1 MIKVGKTRYKVLLV
15 DRIDTKSPHT
25 VGRITYGTKEILIAK
40 RGYTGRPRSDTKRK
54 ATLWH
59 ECVHAILEDMG
70 SPKERDEVFVDAL
83 AKRIQQVGAQI
94 GF

>member
-1 MIKVGKTRYKVLLV
+1 MIKIGKTKYKVLLV
-15 DRIDTKSPHT
+15 DKIDIKSPHA
-25 VGRITYGTKEILIAK
+25 VGRIYYGTKQILVAK
-40 RGYTGRPRSDTKRK
+40 RGHTGRPRSDIKRK

-70 SPKERDEVFVDAL
+70 SPKERDEVFVDGL

-94 GF
+94 GY

>member
-1 MIKVGKTRYKVLLV
+1 MIRIGKTRYKVLLV
-15 DRIDTKSPHT
+15 NKIDVKSPHT
-25 VGRITYGTKEILIAK
+25 VGRIYYGTKQIQIAQK
-40 RGYTGRPRSDTKRK
+40 GHTGRPRSEKQRS

-70 SPKERDEVFVDAL
+70 SRREKDEAFVDAL

>member
-1 MIKVGKTRYKVLLV
+1 MKIKIGKTRYQFV
-15 DRIDTKSPHT
+15 DIMFFFNKLKLGEVNYDKKTIAVSRVDT
-25 VGRITYGTKEILIAK
+25 R
-40 RGYTGRPRSDTKRK
+40 RRQRSDKQRQK
-54 ATLWH
+54 TLWH

-70 SPKERDEVFVDAL
+70 SPKEKDEVFVTEL